1 MSDNI
6 IVLHDSGE
14 VAITYEEL
22 VKYHDQDHWG
32 GVALAWKIIQL
43 TMASLNDGKPL
54 DRSLIRIRTGLNPP
68 GLVDGFEYLTRAVTR
83 QRLVVDASLNKGP
96 KSPFGSFCFV
106 IGYGDKRFGL
116 QLKEGLLPDDF
127 ATLGR
132 KCQAGM
138 GSDVE
143 KSRWIG
149 IKHDLGKIIMGKAAG
164 ELFDIVEQ
172 P

>member
-1 MSDNI
+1 MGDP
-6 IVLHDSGE
+6 IVVIHDSGE
-14 VAITYEEL
+14 VALTYDEL
-22 VKYHDQDHWG
+22 VKYHDKNHWG

-43 TMASLNDGKPL
+43 AMEILNDGKAL

-83 QRLVVDASLNKGP
+83 QRLVVDSSLDQGP

-106 IGYGDKRFGL
+106 IGYGEKSLRL
-116 QLKEGLLPDDF
+116 QLKEGILPDDF
-127 ATLGR
+127 ETLGK

-138 GSDVE
+138 GSDAE
-143 KSRWIG
+143 KSRWLG
-149 IKHDLGKIIMGKAAG
+149 LKHDLGDIIMGKAPRD
-164 ELFDIVEQ
+164 LFDIGEQ

>member
-1 MSDNI
+1 MSDS
-6 IVLHDSGE
+6 IVVRHDSGE
-14 VAITYEEL
+14 IAISYEEL
-22 VKYHDQDHWG
+22 VKYHDKNHWG

-43 TMASLNDGKPL
+43 AAEILNDGQAL
-54 DRSLIRIRTGLNPP
+54 ERSLVRIRTGLNPP

-83 QRLVVDASLNKGP
+83 QRLVVDPTLNQGP

-106 IGYGDKRFGL
+106 IGYAEKRVAL

-138 GSDVE
+138 GSEEE
-143 KSRWIG
+143 KTRWTG
-149 IKHDLGKIIMGKAAG
+149 IKHSLGEVIMGKEPR
-164 ELFDIVEQ
+164 ELFDVVEH

>member
-1 MSDNI
+1 MSDTI
-6 IVLHDSGE
+6 TVLHDSGE
-14 VAITYEEL
+14 VAVSYDEL
-22 VKYHDQDHWG
+22 VKYHDKNHWG

-43 TMASLNDGKPL
+43 AAEILNENKAL
-54 DRSLIRIRTGLNPP
+54 DRNLVRIRTGLNPP

-83 QRLVVDASLNKGP
+83 QRLVVDPSLNQGP
-96 KSPFGSFCFV
+96 KSPFGSFSFV
-106 IGYGDKRFGL
+106 IGYGDKRLGL

-127 ATLGR
+127 ATLGK

-138 GSDVE
+138 GSEEE
-143 KSRWIG
+143 KSRWVG
-149 IKHDLGKIIMGKAAG
+149 IKHSLGDVIMDKAPR